1 MVRLDDICRD
11 PGNSAKLHGRNDEHD
26 ISVAG
31 HQQRSGSTTRNRQFQ
46 NQAQIIYCFA
56 VRAQHELSSRYAILS
71 WKINTGIQPS
81 KQLFNLPPDSFAHAI
96 QRLCFPLNFPNI
108 VERIAQSV
116 HRSLRKLQSFTLH
129 FQALVLNRQP
139 TIDSIAENLGQL
151 SQLRN
156 DDS

>member
-1 MVRLDDICRD
+1 MLFRD
-11 PGNSAKLHGRNDEHD
+11 YVS
-26 ISVAG
+26 
-31 HQQRSGSTTRNRQFQ
+31 
-46 NQAQIIYCFA
+46 
-56 VRAQHELSSRYAILS
+56 
-71 WKINTGIQPS
+71 
-81 KQLFNLPPDSFAHAI
+81 
-96 QRLCFPLNFPNI
+96 PLNFPNI

-116 HRSLRKLQSFTLH
+116 HHSLRKLQSFTLH

>member
-1 MVRLDDICRD
+1 M
-11 PGNSAKLHGRNDEHD
+11 A
-26 ISVAG
+26 ATT
-31 HQQRSGSTTRNRQFQ
+31 STTSRWQVISSG
-46 NQAQIIYCFA
+46 QAVRPGTGNFKINLRYCFA